1 PPDERVDARV
11 REARNPVLDDRA
23 HLRRG
28 ERHDRRPDA
37 HRFANGEP
45 EARVTDRV
53 EDEAV
58 ARHQP
63 RQLVVRNLAEP
74 ADRLRPEPDE
84 IERDLLAD
92 GVEDRKSTR
101 LNSSHV
107 KNSYAVFCLKK
118 KKKII

>member
-1 PPDERVDARV
+1 
-11 REARNPVLDDRA
+11 
-23 HLRRG
+23 
-28 ERHDRRPDA
+28 DRRSDA

-92 GVEDRKSTR
+92 GVE
-101 LNSSHV
+101 HV
-107 KNSYAVFCLKK
+107 RAEPPAASGEPVDDDETPLDLPGVAHVRWHEHPVL
-118 KKKII
+118 